1 MGTHYKGSKKEV
13 SALNTYIKLTRAANS
28 VSARI
33 GTLLTRK
40 KLTESQFNILDALL
54 HLGPLSQKQLG
65 DKLLKSGGNITMVVD
80 NLEKQGLVK
89 RVRGENDR
97 RYFAIH
103 LTKQGKNLIE
113 RFFPEYLSAVVKE
126 ISLLNEDEQAELQ
139 RMCKLIGLKTGSPL
153 MVEYK

>member
-13 SALNTYIKLTRAANS
+13 SALNTYIKLIRAASS

-33 GTLLTRK
+33 GSLLTRK

-80 NLEKQGLVK
+80 NLEKQNLVK
-89 RVRGENDR
+89 RVRGEKDR
-97 RYFAIH
+97 RYF
-103 LTKQGKNLIE
+103 
-113 RFFPEYLSAVVKE
+113 
-126 ISLLNEDEQAELQ
+126 
-139 RMCKLIGLKTGSPL
+139 
-153 MVEYK
+153 

>member
-1 MGTHYKGSKKEV
+1 MGTHYKGTKKEV
-13 SALNTYIKLTRAANS
+13 NALNTYIKLVRAADS

-33 GTLLTRK
+33 GSLLSRK
-40 KLTESQFNILDALL
+40 KLTESQFSILDALL
-54 HLGPLSQKQLG
+54 HLGPLNQKQLG

-97 RYFAIH
+97 RYFSIH

-113 RFFPEYLSAVVKE
+113 KFFPDYLAAIVKE
-126 ISLLNEDEQAELQ
+126 MSLLNEDEQSEFQ
-139 RMCKLIGLKTGSPL
+139 RMCKLIGLKT
-153 MVEYK
+153 EAA